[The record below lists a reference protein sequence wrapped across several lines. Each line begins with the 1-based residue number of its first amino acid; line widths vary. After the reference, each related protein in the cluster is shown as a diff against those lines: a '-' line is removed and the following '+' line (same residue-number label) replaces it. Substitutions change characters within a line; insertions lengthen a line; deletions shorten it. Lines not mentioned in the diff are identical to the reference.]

1 MSRPI
6 RLSVVLLAVLF
17 GSQAIAKSPFSLIT
31 FRKSKDVA
39 KSSQLLTEENGPWM
53 IFVAAFAGEGAETEA
68 RELVEQL
75 RSKFKMN
82 AYLHKKQYDYTQ
94 EVKGKGFDKFGNPK
108 RMRFNSDLAFEEV
121 AVLVGDFQSLDDPQ
135 LQEQMKTI
143 KYATASELALRGS
156 SADSPTTR
164 RFAGIRSAIQKK
176 LSGASETRRKGPMR
190 NAFAT
195 RNPMVPREATAP
207 KGLDPMLIEWNKGVK
222 YSLLDNPGKYTVRV
236 ASFRGQVVIDQK
248 KIHQIESNQLDTEGR
263 IDSTDEKAE
272 ALARILRKKH
282 NIEAWVYHDHHESIV
297 TVGSFDQ
304 IGNKLRDG
312 TIDLLP
318 EVARYIEMFGPT
330 KQSLGGQNGVAL
342 AGVQPKAIENGKFVF
357 DIAPLPVLV
366 PRKSIAT
373 DYLSG
378 P

>member
-1 MSRPI
+1 M
-6 RLSVVLLAVLF
+6 
-17 GSQAIAKSPFSLIT
+17 
-31 FRKSKDVA
+31 
-39 KSSQLLTEENGPWM
+39 
-53 IFVAAFAGEGAETEA
+53 
-68 RELVEQL
+68 
-75 RSKFKMN
+75 
-82 AYLHKKQYDYTQ
+82 
-94 EVKGKGFDKFGNPK
+94 
-108 RMRFNSDLAFEEV
+108 
-121 AVLVGDFQSLDDPQ
+121 
-135 LQEQMKTI
+135 
-143 KYATASELALRGS
+143 
-156 SADSPTTR
+156 
-164 RFAGIRSAIQKK
+164 
-176 LSGASETRRKGPMR
+176 
-190 NAFAT
+190 
-195 RNPMVPREATAP
+195 
-207 KGLDPMLIEWNKGVK
+207 K

>member
-6 RLSVVLLAVLF
+6 RLSLVLLAVLF
-17 GSQAIAKSPFSLIT
+17 GSQALAKSPFSLIT

-53 IFVAAFAGEGAETEA
+53 IFVAAFAGEGAEAEA

-82 AYLHKKQYDYTQ
+82 AYLHKKQYDYTD
-94 EVKGKGFDKFGNPK
+94 EVEGKGFDKFGNPK

-143 KYATASELALRGS
+143 KYASASELALRGS
-156 SADSPTTR
+156 SPDSPTTR
-164 RFAGIRSAIQKK
+164 RFAGIRSAIQRK
-176 LSGASETRRKGPMR
+176 LSGESETRQKGPMR

-207 KGLDPMLIEWNKGVK
+207 KGLDPLLIEWNKGVK

-248 KIHQIESNQLDTEGR
+248 KIHQIENNQLDTEGR

-304 IGNKLRDG
+304 IGNKLPDG

-330 KQSLGGQNGVAL
+330 KQSLGKQNGVSL